1 MYGIAFLFNCDRLTK
16 LLHLPSNLKNHIS
29 YDYILLYHMICDMSI
44 NNQIICDNNSMRAK
58 NERTQLAEIQ
68 RRLREEIINSGLTQ
82 KEIAQAIGVSPQT
95 VSRYMH
101 DDIFPA
107 LDTLAKLCQLL
118 DISADYILGIKEA

>member
-1 MYGIAFLFNCDRLTK
+1 
-16 LLHLPSNLKNHIS
+16 
-29 YDYILLYHMICDMSI
+29 MSI

-95 VSRYMH
+95 VSRYMR

>member
-1 MYGIAFLFNCDRLTK
+1 
-16 LLHLPSNLKNHIS
+16 
-29 YDYILLYHMICDMSI
+29 
-44 NNQIICDNNSMRAK
+44 MRAK

-95 VSRYMH
+95 VSRYTR